1 MQPRLPLPPSL
12 GLALI
17 VTFLANLASS
27 QMRLEARADLPD
39 ASPPVRLALE
49 EEQLEVVI
57 DGQFSTSLLKQVY
70 HNPSKATLEALCTL
84 RTALDSQVQG
94 FSYFNGP
101 TRIVGEVFE
110 RAAARQIYEETTG
123 LGRDPGLLEER
134 GPGTF
139 EFRVFP
145 VAPDEHKRVEVTV
158 GQYLPRFGRDVQYRF
173 PLASETANVRLTL
186 RDSRPLA
193 KIGSPSHDLQQVT
206 EQKGERVFLARPKA
220 KRAAAFVLDYVVD
233 EPYYTLAVHRHQD
246 PGQPAYL
253 AVSMA
258 TPPRSGPSLPK
269 DVTIVLDRSGSMT
282 GAALD
287 EARLAAKELVSS
299 LSVHDHVNLIAFDD
313 QVEVFADRIQPL
325 TDQVR
330 AGALAFLDR
339 VQPGGGTDIALGLSR
354 ALSTQRAGADRPL
367 VLLLTDGASEPLPA
381 LQALERDTG
390 ATRVFTIGLGG
401 GVNRALLSRLAAMKN
416 GRFNY
421 VESPAAIPATVRRLL
436 AQLESVTTMAPAFR
450 LESGRLSR
458 PFPNTLS
465 DLSAGEELFLTA
477 RAEGTGRARLVFSGR
492 TAEGP
497 VESETWLELGSEL
510 RQPAVARRWAR
521 ARVDHLLEDQS
532 LFGADEERKNE
543 VVELALSYNLVTPHT
558 SFLAIP
564 EAEQTE
570 ATATL
575 LGTLRER
582 KRALLARRPD
592 AAALSRNEMPPGD
605 PVLTVEA
612 PRDALRVT
620 AFFPFGL
627 TRDLTFDESANRWR
641 LRFLVPIEVADG
653 SYHATVLIVTRDG
666 HSELREVPYVI
677 DSQRPEFEV
686 EVSCVDTKMTL
697 LVRSA
702 DRVREVRAAPVSLPS
717 QRLELRREPGHQ
729 VPALYRGEL
738 RLGSRA
744 DRVNLVVTD
753 LARNEELE
761 VVSCPVSEARPR

>member
-1 MQPRLPLPPSL
+1 MHPRLPLAPSL
-12 GLALI
+12 SLALI
-17 VTFLANLASS
+17 VTFLASIASS
-27 QMRLEARADLPD
+27 QMRLEPRADGPE
-39 ASPPVRLALE
+39 ATNSPRLRLE
-49 EEQLEVVI
+49 EESLEVVI
-57 DGQFSTSLLKQVY
+57 DGQFSTSHLRQVY
-70 HNPSKATLEALCTL
+70 HNSSTSTLEALCTL

-110 RAAARQIYEETTG
+110 RETARRIYEDTTG

-134 GPGTF
+134 GPGSF

-145 VAPDEHKRVEVTV
+145 VAPDEHKRIEVTV

-173 PLASETANVRLTL
+173 PLASETANVRVTL

-193 KIGSPSHDLQQVT
+193 KIGSPSHDLEQVT
-206 EQKGERVFLARPKA
+206 NGQGQRVLMARPKH

-258 TPPRSGPSLPK
+258 TPPHSGPSLPK
-269 DVTIVLDRSGSMT
+269 DITIVLDRSGSMT

-287 EARLAAKELVSS
+287 EARLAAKQLVSS
-299 LSVHDHVNLIAFDD
+299 LSPRDHVNVLVFDD
-313 QVEVFADRIQPL
+313 QVQVLAEQNQPL
-325 TDQVR
+325 TDKTR
-330 AGALAFLDR
+330 AAALAFLDE
-339 VQPGGGTDIALGLSR
+339 VSPGGGTNIALALTR
-354 ALSTQRAGADRPL
+354 ALAVQRAGADRPL

-381 LQALERDTG
+381 LKALEHDTG

-401 GVNRALLSRLAAMKN
+401 GVNRALLSRLAAMKR

-421 VESPAAIPATVRRLL
+421 VESPAAIPTTVKRLL
-436 AQLESVTTMAPAFR
+436 SQLEAVSTTSPSLS
-450 LESGRLSR
+450 LESEQLSH

-465 DLSAGEELFLTA
+465 DLAAGEELFVTA
-477 RAEGTGRARLVFSGR
+477 RAEGTGKARMVFSAR
-492 TAEGP
+492 TSSGP
-497 VESETWLELGSEL
+497 LLREAWLDLGSEL

-532 LFGADEERKNE
+532 LFGANEERKNE

-564 EAEQTE
+564 ETEQTE
-570 ATATL
+570 ATTTL
-575 LGTLRER
+575 LGTLREQ

-592 AAALSRNEMPPGD
+592 AAALSRSEMPPGD

-627 TRDLTFDESANRWR
+627 TRDLTFDETLNRWR
-641 LRFLVPIEVADG
+641 LRFLVPIEVTDG
-653 SYHATVLIVTRDG
+653 TYRATVLIVTRDG
-666 HSELREVPYVI
+666 QSELREVPYII
-677 DSQRPEFEV
+677 DSQRPEFSV
-686 EVSCVDTKMTL
+686 EVSCVNTTMTL
-697 LVRSA
+697 LVRST
-702 DRVREVRAAPVSLPS
+702 DRVREVRAAPATEPNR
-717 QRLELRREPGHQ
+717 RLDLHREPGSAM
-729 VPALYRGEL
+729 PALYRGEL
-738 RLGSRA
+738 RLGARS

-753 LARNEELE
+753 LARNEQLE
-761 VVSCPVSEARPR
+761 VVTCPAEAGSR